1 MATLGNRL
9 RLLREEKGLKQK
21 EVGGLLGVKE
31 SSIGKY
37 EYDQR
42 TPSPNAINK
51 LADYFQVSAD
61 FLLGRSDI
69 RLPAD
74 RIIAEHKEMMADL
87 PDEDQKMIRKIV
99 SSIREQNKP
108 SKLE

>member
-1 MATLGNRL
+1 MATLGTRL
-9 RLLREEKGLKQK
+9 RLLREEKGLGQK
-21 EVGGLLGVKE
+21 EIGGLLGVKG

-42 TPSPNAINK
+42 TPSPKAINK

-74 RIIAEHKEMMADL
+74 KVIAEHKDMMADL
-87 PDEDQKMIRKIV
+87 PEVDQQIHPKNRKFN
-99 SSIREQNKP
+99 SGTK
-108 SKLE
+108 